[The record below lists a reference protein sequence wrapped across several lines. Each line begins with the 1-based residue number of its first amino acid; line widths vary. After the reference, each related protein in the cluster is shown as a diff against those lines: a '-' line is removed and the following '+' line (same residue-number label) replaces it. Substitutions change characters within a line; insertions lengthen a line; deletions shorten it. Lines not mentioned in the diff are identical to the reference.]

1 MSIYR
6 NESPLYRN
14 ESQRLGHD
22 SDDMG
27 GLAAQMDALR
37 YSSSEDHRRL
47 QESVQ
52 ESDEMRGLAAQ
63 MYASRL
69 MDHEVGPKKKDYDD
83 EGFVFVAD
91 ALQRMDHPLSR
102 DSVFSFRER
111 LTQHLREPRKYPTR
125 DWLTEFWFFYPVTGT
140 HQEASMSAQRVF
152 SDQGERVQRF
162 FEFRKKM
169 ALRLSTHFRKDE
181 LDYTLAYWRH
191 YPLNPTD
198 TDDTHRIFNMLYEGA
213 QDDPRRFPDPWR
225 PSREYRLFMALLLGA
240 ADKVHWIRDY
250 WAFHPYRHGGDTAQV
265 SAILDSQGGP
275 QRYSEADYRDQ
286 ISTLPDSTPAK
297 FFRFKMLKEYAD
309 DRSDPLLMA
318 YWKYHPFSEYSH
330 LDEGAVRDLYRRS
343 IYRPPTFDEF
353 IDASNKRRTTGVEP
367 AGEEFMHRDKR
378 MRGGFD
384 HGGMRMSSEEE
395 EDERRKEAARLAYGL
410 KQIEMQ
416 RNGGVRA
423 FSGRSAKKK

>member
-1 MSIYR
+1 MSV
-6 NESPLYRN
+6 YRN
-14 ESQRLGHD
+14 ESQLLGHD
-22 SDDMG
+22 SDAMG

-198 TDDTHRIFNMLYEGA
+198 TDDTHHIFNMLYEGA
-213 QDDPRRFPDPWR
+213 QDDPRRFPDYWR
-225 PSREYRLFMALLLGA
+225 PAREYRLFMALLLGA
-240 ADKVHWIRDY
+240 ADKVPWIRDY
-250 WAFHPYRHGGDTAQV
+250 WAFHPYCRGGDTPQV
-265 SAILDSQGGP
+265 RDILQGQGGP
-275 QRYSEADYRDQ
+275 QHYSEEVYHPRDVPDTTPEKTWRYR
-286 ISTLPDSTPAK
+286 
-297 FFRFKMLKEYAD
+297 MLRLFTI
-309 DRSDPLLMA
+309 DRADPLLMA
-318 YWKYHPFSEYSH
+318 YWKYHPFSEYSQS
-330 LDEGAVRDLYRRS
+330 DQGAVDSLYKRS
-343 IYRPPTFDEF
+343 IYRPPTYDEL
-353 IDASNKRRTTGVEP
+353 IDASNKRRTTGDES
-367 AGEEFMHRDKR
+367 AAEEFMHHAKR
-378 MRGGFD
+378 M
-384 HGGMRMSSEEE
+384 MRISLEEE
-395 EDERRKEAARLAYGL
+395 KTERRKEEGRLAYDL
-410 KQIEMQ
+410 KVKERLI
-416 RNGGVRA
+416 NGGVTV
-423 FSGRSAKKK
+423 FSGKSAKKK